1 MCLPL
6 QTQFAPIDKADERA
20 AYEEAAKEE
29 CDHGGALVAVA
40 AAALDKLCPNYD
52 DAAEKVVVFVVG
64 KVTLL
69 PLRQQDREKEPREP
83 DFT

>member
-29 CDHGGALVAVA
+29 CDHGGALVAAAA

-52 DAAEKVVVFVVG
+52 DAAENVVVVCVVG

-69 PLRQQDREKEPREP
+69 PLRQQERER
-83 DFT
+83 TSRT